1 MNHEVNIDNNKKKL
15 KLQSCR
21 KSDKQRKLEKTMKKL
36 DQADK
41 HGIELKKM
49 KEERD
54 KETV

>member
-1 MNHEVNIDNNKKKL
+1 
-15 KLQSCR
+15 
-21 KSDKQRKLEKTMKKL
+21 MKKL

-54 KETV
+54 KETFKQE

>member
-1 MNHEVNIDNNKKKL
+1 MKKF